1 MMRRITLLLAVTTLM
16 NGMLIGNNNP
26 VVPTVEESAFVG
38 PTMTTEISGAVQLYS
53 VLKEEIELIN
63 TEAIPGMDNKNNID
77 WHLAYNRDYFIG
89 FSADK
94 VEAITPSN
102 FKRIAKKYFAS
113 TPELVGSIGKKGFRY
128 KNLPTIILY
137 YNNQVT
143 QGKSITKKDKLVV
156 KQIRK

>member
-1 MMRRITLLLAVTTLM
+1 MMQRLILLLAVTTLM

-26 VVPTVEESAFVG
+26 VVPSVENELVG
-38 PTMTTEISGAVQLYS
+38 PTMTTEISGAIQLYS
-53 VLKEEIELIN
+53 ILKEDIELID
-63 TEAIPGMDNKNNID
+63 TEAIPGIANKNTTD

-89 FSADK
+89 YNADK
-94 VEAITPSN
+94 MEAITPSN

-143 QGKSITKKDKLVV
+143 QGKNITKEDKLVV

>member
-1 MMRRITLLLAVTTLM
+1 MMRRIILLLAVTTLM

-26 VVPTVEESAFVG
+26 VVPSIAESKFVG
-38 PTMTTEISGAVQLYS
+38 PSMTTEISGTIQLFS
-53 VLKEEIELIN
+53 LLKEDIELID
-63 TEAIPGMDNKNNID
+63 TEAISGIDNKNTAD

-89 FSADK
+89 YNADK

-143 QGKSITKKDKLVV
+143 EGKSITKEDKLVV